1 MMKEAVTN
9 DNYLL
14 TYDDVVVDISMLY
27 DVAANDEAYIKLMA
41 DTFLK
46 TVPAYLTNINESFQ
60 KEDFEALYQSAHKMK
75 STLSIVKINDM
86 LEWVKQIEQY
96 AKQKNN
102 DPALAELLEKV
113 NKRFLIAIELLQN
126 KFA

>member
-60 KEDFEALYQSAHKMK
+60 KGDFEALYQSAHKMK

-102 DPALAELLEKV
+102 DQALAGLLEKV